1 MIQTISFISGD
12 VSLIYAMPFSR
23 TRKAKRA
30 NKTFTTRIVKKP
42 EIEVKIGKK
51 PILILDHKVMWKI
64 LDLMDSNSKFYYKD
78 YLRMIDEEPENFSDL
93 INSHLESY
101 PNVLFYGITEN
112 DVLKEISMEKQDHN
126 LAKQTRIIINEVGR
140 KLDEYGFHYT
150 FCYTNFGKTA
160 HYVNFGPSGKSTVIE
175 IIIKRDITH
184 IVGRVKYEEGWLQP
198 IKHLTLRAHITNITP
213 QAVFNWIHQFLDNAQ
228 ILSSK
233 IAADESL
240 PYKDKGNWEKLTFE
254 DRNKLERETAMYFG
268 L

>member
-1 MIQTISFISGD
+1 MIQTFSFISGD

-64 LDLMDSNSKFYYKD
+64 LDLMDSN
-78 YLRMIDEEPENFSDL
+78 
-93 INSHLESY
+93 SY

-254 DRNKLERETAMYFG
+254 DRNKLERENAIYIG